1 MFTGT
6 GIVGALVS
14 NGFNPRNRLNTGV
27 SLKSLLG
34 TKNLLDAILE
44 TGGGARTHARG
55 GVVRVIWSATAA
67 FWTLEWWPFKNSM
80 VTRPAMRMPR
90 REAIRR

>member
-1 MFTGT
+1 M

-14 NGFNPRNRLNTGV
+14 NGFNPRNRLKTGV

-44 TGGGARTHARG
+44 AGGGWRTHTRG

-67 FWTLEWWPFKNSM
+67 FWTLEWWPFKKAF
-80 VTRPAMRMPR
+80 THRDEGTPHGKRAARPR
-90 REAIRR
+90 